1 MKIRQVM
8 KCWVAIMLM
17 CMSVAPVWAQKNID
31 KLVEELEKSDVASIN
46 SVTKRD
52 PKTRKITRVV
62 KNFSLTDI
70 KIAQRM
76 IAAFEKDEEYAVS
89 AIKDMP
95 KGRKS
100 ALKVNFTFIFQ
111 QDNEKRIYTLTTNEN
126 GKIVLS
132 VNIRKGSSDGG
143 DVTFYSGNDISLWT
157 NDLDE
162 RTKNLDDLWE
172 NLDKRVKKLNK
183 KADKLG
189 CSVSSRATFDDKK
202 NQVILEGDVWID
214 GKKMKKGTYTMN
226 GRKVIVQ

>member
-17 CMSVAPVWAQKNID
+17 CMSIAPVWAQKNID
-31 KLVEELEKSDVASIN
+31 KLVEELEKSDEASIN

-52 PKTRKITRVV
+52 PKTRKITRMV
-62 KNFSLTDI
+62 KNFSLTDV
-70 KIAQRM
+70 KIAQRL

-111 QDNEKRIYTLTTNEN
+111 QDNEKRYYMLTTNEN
-126 GKIVLS
+126 GKINLS
-132 VNIRKGSSDGG
+132 VNIQKGNSNGG
-143 DVTFYSGNDISLWT
+143 DVTLYWDNDMTQWT
-157 NDLDE
+157 NELDMW
-162 RTKNLDDLWE
+162 TKNLDDLKKD
-172 NLDKRVKKLNK
+172 LDKRMKKLNK
-183 KADKLG
+183 KTDKLG
-189 CSVSSRATFDDKK
+189 CTVSSKATFDDKK